1 MKIDPRSHT
10 QTTATGEL
18 ELKYEITEIPVEE
31 ILRIFLAARSP
42 NLPADVIRQA
52 AEVATA
58 VMNLV
63 LWCEVN
69 EAAVRYEDML
79 ALISRNTGITRPQLF
94 TATVAATRAANVA
107 IEEEL
112 AA

>member
-1 MKIDPRSHT
+1 M
-10 QTTATGEL
+10 ATGDL
-18 ELKYEITEIPVEE
+18 QTKYEITEVPVDE
-31 ILRIFLAARSP
+31 ILRVLAAPSP
-42 NLPADVIRQA
+42 HLPADVIRQA

-63 LWCEVN
+63 LWYEVN
-69 EAAVRYEDML
+69 EAPVRYEDMI
-79 ALISRNTGITRPQLF
+79 ALISRNTSITDPQLF

-107 IEEEL
+107 IVEEL